1 MERGV
6 VRDGGAAGCACMME
20 REWRSGSAAKLRQR
34 RRPILSALAYS
45 KRSVLR
51 PQFHFLNFGTQRFRV
66 KAGKLYPFFALSEIA
81 DTSSCFFSQH
91 SCPFFAFFVI
101 SDTVNAFKSIKRV
114 PFLRFSRFRTRF
126 YSIKPDYC
134 ILFLCFMELR
144 TQIYALFANFVSFFF
159 VFRVF
164 GHSFTRSSQI
174 TVSFFCALWN
184 YGHNIPYFPN
194 RYMRRQNKID
204 VYITSRRQSA
214 RRSRPAAGGSERRP
228 KAAPLRQ

>member
-1 MERGV
+1 MRQERVLSWATWRAWREGDGDDARWRGMERGV

-164 GHSFTRSSQI
+164 GHKLTRSS
-174 TVSFFCALWN
+174 
-184 YGHNIPYFPN
+184 
-194 RYMRRQNKID
+194 R
-204 VYITSRRQSA
+204 
-214 RRSRPAAGGSERRP
+214 
-228 KAAPLRQ
+228 

>member
-1 MERGV
+1 M

-134 ILFLCFMELR
+134 ILFFVLYGITDTNLCFICQFCILLFRFSRFR
-144 TQIYALFANFVSFFF
+144 TQVNALKSIKRIPFFAFF
-159 VFRVF
+159 VFSDTVLLDQARLLCPF
-164 GHSFTRSSQI
+164 FALYGI
-174 TVSFFCALWN
+174 TDTIYRIFLTAICVV
-184 YGHNIPYFPN
+184 
-194 RYMRRQNKID
+194 K
-204 VYITSRRQSA
+204 T
-214 RRSRPAAGGSERRP
+214 
-228 KAAPLRQ
+228 K